1 LISRSGRSGRAL
13 TSGREVSKVKITPV
27 DAVVPSLLVV
37 KNR

>member
-1 LISRSGRSGRAL
+1 LISRSGISRAL